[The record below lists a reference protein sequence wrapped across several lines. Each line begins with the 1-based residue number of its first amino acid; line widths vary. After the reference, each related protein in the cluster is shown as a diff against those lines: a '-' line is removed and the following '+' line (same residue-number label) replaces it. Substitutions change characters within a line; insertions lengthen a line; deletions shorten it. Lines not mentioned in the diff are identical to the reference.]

1 MKRLLKGG
9 DILAWEND
17 GFVCLKNGYLGVD
30 GDRIDYLSAE
40 PPKGTYDEVKDMT
53 GRLLLPGLVNGH
65 THTGMSLLRGLGSDL
80 PLQQWLFDTV
90 FPVEDRLTDEDLK
103 LGMELSLLEMIA
115 SGTTAFTDMYMAPGY
130 TAEAVLA
137 SGMKA
142 NLCRPL
148 QSFDPDEEPM
158 TCRRMKE
165 MLALYD
171 AWNGAG
177 SGRIKVDF
185 AVHAEYTCT
194 ERMVRAAAEEAQK
207 RGAGM
212 HLHLSETEAEQQSCI
227 EKYGLTPAQWFDR
240 LGAFGVRAYAAHGV
254 WLTKEDRALLKA
266 RGVTVVHC
274 PESNLKL
281 GSGVADVPAMLAEGL
296 NVALGTDGAASNNN
310 LNMLEEMHLCALLHK
325 GVRRDP
331 TLLPQSEVLKM
342 ATVNG
347 AKLQGRADTGTLEVG
362 KKADV
367 VAVDMDRPHLVPCID
382 PLSNLLYSAQAADV
396 CMTMVDGRI
405 LYENGDFLTLDRDR
419 ILFEARRAARRLLG

>member
-1 MKRLLKGG
+1 MKRLLKGA
-9 DILAWEND
+9 DILAWENG

-30 GDRIDYLSAE
+30 GDRIDYIGAE
-40 PPKGTYDEVKDMT
+40 PPRKAYDEVKDMT
-53 GRLLLPGLVNGH
+53 HTLLLPGLVNGH

-80 PLQQWLFDTV
+80 PLDTWLFDTV
-90 FPVEDRLTDEDLK
+90 FPVEDRLTDEDLRI
-103 LGMELSLLEMIA
+103 GMELSMLEMIA
-115 SGTTAFTDMYMAPGY
+115 SGTTSFTDMYMGALH
-130 TAEAVLA
+130 TAQAVVD

-148 QSFDPDEEPM
+148 QSFDPEEEPM
-158 TCRRMKE
+158 TCRRMRE

-171 AWNGAG
+171 QWNGAG
-177 SGRIKVDF
+177 NGRIKVDF
-185 AVHAEYTCT
+185 SVHAEYTCT
-194 ERMVRAAAEEAQK
+194 EKMVRAAAEEAQK

-212 HLHLSETEAEQQSCI
+212 HVHLSETAAEQQACV
-227 EKYGLTPAQWFDR
+227 EKYGLTPARWFDR
-240 LGAFGVRAYAAHGV
+240 LGAFGGRAYAAHGV
-254 WLTKEDRALLKA
+254 WLTPEDRALLKE
-266 RGVTVVHC
+266 RGVTVIHC

-281 GSGVADVPAMLAEGL
+281 GSGVADVPAMIEEGVT
-296 NVALGTDGAASNNN
+296 VALGTDGAASNNN
-310 LNMLEEMHLCALLHK
+310 LNLFEEMHLCALLHK

-331 TLLPQSEVLKM
+331 TLLPLREGLKM

-347 AKLQGRADTGTLEVG
+347 AKLQGREDTGALETG

-396 CMTMVDGRI
+396 VMTMADGQI

-419 ILFEARRAARRLLG
+419 ILREARQAARRLLG

>member
-1 MKRLLKGG
+1 MKRLLAHG

-17 GFVCLKNGYLGVD
+17 RFVCRKNGYLGID
-30 GDRIDYLSAE
+30 GDTIEYLGTE
-40 PPKGTYDEVKDMT
+40 PPKGTYDQVKDMT
-53 GRLLLPGLVNGH
+53 GKLLLPGLVNGH

-80 PLQQWLFDTV
+80 PLKEWLFDTV
-90 FPVEDRLTDEDLK
+90 FPVEDRLTEEDLRI
-103 LGMELSLLEMIA
+103 GMELSLLEMIA
-115 SGTTAFTDMYMAPGY
+115 SGTTAFTDMYMGACFS
-130 TAEAVLA
+130 ASAVLA

-158 TCRRMKE
+158 TCRRMRE

-171 AWNGAG
+171 TWNGAG
-177 SGRIKVDF
+177 NGRIVVDF
-185 AVHAEYTCT
+185 SVHAEYTCT

-212 HLHLSETEAEQQSCI
+212 HIHLAETEAEQESCL
-227 EKYGLTPAQWFDR
+227 EKYGLTPAQWFDK
-240 LGAFGVRAYAAHGV
+240 LGAFGGRAYAAHGV
-254 WLTKEDRALLKA
+254 WLTESDQALLKE

-281 GSGVADVPAMLAEGL
+281 GSGVADVPAMLAEGMI
-296 NVALGTDGAASNNN
+296 VALGTDGAASNNN
-310 LNMLEEMHLCALLHK
+310 LNLFEEMHLAALLHK

-331 TLLPQSEVLKM
+331 TVLPLAQVLKM

-347 AKLQGRADTGTLEVG
+347 ARLQGRTDTGTLAVG
-362 KKADV
+362 SKADV
-367 VAVDMDRPHLVPCID
+367 IAVDMDRPHLVPCSD

-396 CMTMVDGRI
+396 VMTMADGQI

-419 ILFEARRAARRLLG
+419 ILREARQAARRLLG

>member
-17 GFVCLKNGYLGVD
+17 AFVCLKHGYLGVD
-30 GDRIDYLSAE
+30 GDVIDYLGAE
-40 PPKGTYDEVKDMT
+40 PPQGAYDEVKDLT
-53 GRLLLPGLVNGH
+53 GKLLLPGLVNGH

-80 PLQQWLFDTV
+80 PLKQWLFDTV
-90 FPVEDRLTDEDLK
+90 FPVEDRLTDEDLRI
-103 LGMELSLLEMIA
+103 GMELSLLEMIA

-130 TAEAVLA
+130 TAKSVLA

-142 NLCRPL
+142 NLCRPM

-165 MLALYD
+165 MLALHD
-171 AWNGAG
+171 EWNGAG
-177 SGRIKVDF
+177 NGRIKVDF

-194 ERMVRAAAEEAQK
+194 ERMVRAAAEEARK

-212 HLHLSETEAEQQSCI
+212 HIHLSETAAEQEACLA
-227 EKYGLTPAQWFDR
+227 KYGMTPARWFDK
-240 LGAFGVRAYAAHGV
+240 LGAFDVRAYAAHGV
-254 WLTKEDRALLKA
+254 WLTAEDRALLKE

-281 GSGVADVPAMLAEGL
+281 GSGVADVPAMAAEGL

-310 LNMLEEMHLCALLHK
+310 LNIFEEMHLCALLHK
-325 GVRRDP
+325 GVQHDP
-331 TLLPQSEVLKM
+331 TVLPQSEVLKM
-342 ATVNG
+342 ATLNG
-347 AKLQGRADTGTLEVG
+347 SRLQGRTDTGVLEAG
-362 KKADV
+362 RKADII
-367 VAVDMDRPHLVPCID
+367 AVDMDRPHLTPCID
-382 PLSNLLYSAQAADV
+382 PLSNLLYAAQAADV
-396 CMTMVDGRI
+396 VMTMVDGQI